1 MARPKNY
8 RDLIVWQKAMAMANR
23 TYALTQG
30 LPKSEAY
37 GLLSQIRRA
46 AVSVPS
52 NIAEGHGRFTDAQ
65 FRYFFGN
72 ARGSLSELQTQLELA
87 GDLGYLDKRLVHE
100 AMEHGVEVAR
110 LINGLVASM
119 GSVKKIVQTD
129 SRASVVDDG
138 G

>member
-8 RDLIVWQKAMAMANR
+8 RDLIVWQKAMAMAKR
-23 TYALTQG
+23 TNALTQG

-65 FRYFFGN
+65 VRYFFGN

-100 AMEHGVEVAR
+100 AMEQGVEVAR

>member
-8 RDLIVWQKAMAMANR
+8 RDLIVWQKAMAMAKQ

-65 FRYFFGN
+65 FRYFLGN

-100 AMEHGVEVAR
+100 AMEQGVEVAR

-119 GSVKKIVQTD
+119 GTVKKIVQTD

>member
-8 RDLIVWQKAMAMANR
+8 RDLIVWQKAMAMAKR

-100 AMEHGVEVAR
+100 AMEQGVEVAR

>member
-8 RDLIVWQKAMAMANR
+8 RDLIVWQKAMAMAKR

-65 FRYFFGN
+65 FRYFLGN

-87 GDLGYLDKRLVHE
+87 GDLGSLDKRLVHE
-100 AMEHGVEVAR
+100 AMEQGVEVAR